1 MNPINKITDY
11 VSTDY
16 CEQSV
21 LKRWITELSSE
32 NFCACMHSKFLCEAS
47 SGRTKHEIDNPLIVI
62 LQDTESVFACGKSS
76 EHLMPVGIVLEMV
89 GFEKN
94 DKMYRSKKDGKYH
107 SKFFIRP
114 VWDIKKI
121 SEMLTY
127 PTEPVCPEGFDSC
140 AGISF
145 KMSLDNN
152 MFLDLQPGVTLDND
166 KLISVLQNF
175 SYERSKIWKSRV
187 MAAYDSIAS
196 EVQKKIDG
204 TYSCR

>member
-11 VSTDY
+11 ATAEY
-16 CEQSV
+16 YEQSV
-21 LKRWITELSSE
+21 LKRWITDLSSE
-32 NFCACMHSKFLCEAS
+32 NFCACMHSKFVCEAS
-47 SGRTKHEIDNPLIVI
+47 SGRAKPGIDNPLTVI

-94 DKMYRSKKDGKYH
+94 DKMYRNKKDGKYH

-114 VWDIKKI
+114 IWEIKKI
-121 SEMLTY
+121 SELLY
-127 PTEPVCPEGFDSC
+127 PTEPVCPDGYDSC

-166 KLISVLQNF
+166 KLIFMLQNF
-175 SYERSKIWKSRV
+175 SCERSKIWRNRIMNV
-187 MAAYDSIAS
+187 YDSIGS
-196 EVQKKIDG
+196 EVQKEIDG